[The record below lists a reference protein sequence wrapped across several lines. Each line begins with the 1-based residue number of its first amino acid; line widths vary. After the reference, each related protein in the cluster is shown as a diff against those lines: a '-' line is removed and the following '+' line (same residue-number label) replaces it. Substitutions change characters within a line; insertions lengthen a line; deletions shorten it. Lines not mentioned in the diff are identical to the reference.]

1 MPADRRGQRLG
12 WLSVTA
18 EDLRGWLIFAVS
30 AATLAFGAWRW
41 LAAQFDAVRR
51 DVHGM
56 LESKVADRNAKI
68 EAVRAEALSQ
78 ISRCSAEAAKAC
90 NETAQIR
97 LEMVRDY
104 ATRRD
109 LEAALEK
116 AMLPMQQEL
125 LRIETWMERLLP
137 PTNGRV

>member
-1 MPADRRGQRLG
+1 MARAADV
-12 WLSVTA
+12 SS
-18 EDLRGWLIFAVS
+18 EELRGWLAVS
-30 AATLAFGAWRW
+30 VAIAAAMAGAWRW

-51 DVHGM
+51 DMHGM
-56 LESKVADRNAKI
+56 LEAKVADRNAKI

-116 AMLPMQQEL
+116 AMLPMQQQL

-137 PTNGRV
+137 PTNGRIGQ

>member
-1 MPADRRGQRLG
+1 M
-12 WLSVTA
+12 TA
-18 EDLRGWLIFAVS
+18 EDLRGWLSIAFVACG
-30 AATLAFGAWRW
+30 LAFGAWKW
-41 LAAQFDAVRR
+41 LSAQFDGVRR
-51 DVHGM
+51 DMHSM
-56 LESKVADRNAKI
+56 LEAKTADRNAKI

-116 AMLPMQQEL
+116 AMLPMQQQL

-137 PTNGRV
+137 PTNGRAGP